1 MTRIRG
7 APERLRLLILAESFG
22 PALVGATANS
32 RTWAGGGRLFQ
43 KYPLQTGLEGLSEAL
58 EQEIDYLSQDRLR
71 DTSLDHLCDLFVDKF
86 TLSTPQIDE
95 ASIYFDI
102 GDAKVAG
109 NMRIENGLDGDSGS
123 GDQRGTRV
131 IVHVPFTGSPELF
144 NCQPS
149 MAIDV
154 IPPRAVVTR
163 TELAFEYGA
172 LHVEGDWPRQEFHG
186 HLNGLKT
193 YLAGI
198 EKELDDYN
206 ASVREIARQR
216 VSERH
221 TIVHQDGSIAESLGF
236 PIRRAMDV
244 ADARPQSEV
253 EPDVAPQPPSDF
265 PAIEHS
271 PDYKTLI
278 VDGQKL
284 RMRPMAVRTI
294 HFIYTEWMRTGNPD
308 VDEETVLKNIPTQQD
323 SLYKAVR
330 HGRRRIWNKMIR
342 RGNTKGTVRLIL
354 SAFPKNA
361 QKRAKARQKTRKN
374 A

>member
-1 MTRIRG
+1 M
-7 APERLRLLILAESFG
+7 
-22 PALVGATANS
+22 AL
-32 RTWAGGGRLFQ
+32 
-43 KYPLQTGLEGLSEAL
+43 TGIA
-58 EQEIDYLSQDRLR
+58 
-71 DTSLDHLCDLFVDKF
+71 V
-86 TLSTPQIDE
+86 P
-95 ASIYFDI
+95 
-102 GDAKVAG
+102 
-109 NMRIENGLDGDSGS
+109 

-198 EKELDDYN
+198 ENELDDYN

-330 HGRRRIWNKMIR
+330 HGRRRIWNKMIH
-342 RGNTKGTVRLIL
+342 RGNAKGTVRLIL
-354 SAFPKNA
+354 SGFAKNA
-361 QKRAKARQKTRKN
+361 
-374 A
+374 